1 MTNKDFSQ
9 KDTASLNLGPVVRG
23 PEILILHFYSLNPQ
37 IFIGL
42 TFFTNFDH
50 SSYLNQSYNYCVF

>member
-9 KDTASLNLGPVVRG
+9 KDTASLNLGIVVRG

-37 IFIGL
+37 IFGL

-50 SSYLNQSYNYCVF
+50 SSYSKQKL